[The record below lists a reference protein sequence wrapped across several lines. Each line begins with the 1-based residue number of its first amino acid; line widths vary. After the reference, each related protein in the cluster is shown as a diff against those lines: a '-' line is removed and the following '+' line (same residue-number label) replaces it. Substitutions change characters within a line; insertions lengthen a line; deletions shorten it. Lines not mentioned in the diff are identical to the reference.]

1 MMENVKVIISG
12 TISVVIGILLLPI
25 SLEAVDGV
33 LSSTTLSTNVLTD
46 SVKSILA
53 IVPIVLVS
61 SVIFLVIRNMWNDL
75 GGR

>member
-1 MMENVKVIISG
+1 MENVKVIISG

-61 SVIFLVIRNMWNDL
+61 SVIFFVIRNMWNDL

>member
-1 MMENVKVIISG
+1 MENVKVIISG

-33 LSSTTLSTNVLTD
+33 ISSTTLSTDVLTD

-61 SVIFLVIRNMWNDL
+61 SVIFLVIRNMWNEI
-75 GGR
+75 GR

>member
-1 MMENVKVIISG
+1 MENVKVIISG

-53 IVPIVLVS
+53 IVLIVLVS

>member
-1 MMENVKVIISG
+1 MENVKVIISG

-33 LSSTTLSTNVLTD
+33 ISSTTLSTNVLTD

-75 GGR
+75 GSR

>member
-1 MMENVKVIISG
+1 MENVKVIISG

-53 IVPIVLVS
+53 IVTIVLVS

>member
-1 MMENVKVIISG
+1 MENVKVIISG

-53 IVPIVLVS
+53 IVPIVLVA

>member
-1 MMENVKVIISG
+1 MENVKVIISG

>member
-1 MMENVKVIISG
+1 MENVKVIIGG

-33 LSSTTLSTNVLTD
+33 ISSTTLSTSVLTD

-61 SVIFLVIRNMWNDL
+61 SVIFLVIRNMWNEL
-75 GGR
+75 G